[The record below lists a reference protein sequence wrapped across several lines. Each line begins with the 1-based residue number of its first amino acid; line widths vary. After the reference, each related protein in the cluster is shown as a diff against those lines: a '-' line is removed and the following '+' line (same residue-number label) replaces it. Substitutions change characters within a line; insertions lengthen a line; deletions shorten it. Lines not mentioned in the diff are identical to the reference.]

1 MGIGT
6 SFSCVT
12 VDFITWAACHALGW
26 ATTVAGMVLYSRCS
40 VTLGWNCLFPRVFME
55 LQSVGEAQLMRNLYV
70 VSKNQISCQGKQ
82 VIGKA
87 QVQNAPWALIC

>member
-1 MGIGT
+1 
-6 SFSCVT
+6 
-12 VDFITWAACHALGW
+12 
-26 ATTVAGMVLYSRCS
+26 
-40 VTLGWNCLFPRVFME
+40 ME
-55 LQSVGEAQLMRNLYV
+55 LQSVGDAQLMRNLYV